1 MFSVQSG
8 CIFEVSI
15 RQNKKNSNMKA
26 TTETKRKD
34 LPNGHY
40 LTMSRRVRVNRNGI
54 KQATGWHIE
63 YDSRRGY

>member
-1 MFSVQSG
+1 
-8 CIFEVSI
+8 
-15 RQNKKNSNMKA
+15 MKS